1 MTEVINEAV
10 EAPVVEET
18 TETTSE
24 STEETIVA
32 PEAESEE
39 IKALHG
45 EAEDGTTYDATSPAV
60 LAYQARFPEV
70 TDIEQV
76 IGSILNMHNIIARGE
91 TPAGEGNETILE
103 AIKANLPAKE

>member
-1 MTEVINEAV
+1 MEEIIEGEVVTQEATR
-10 EAPVVEET
+10 PET
-18 TETTSE
+18 TEDAQGDPAALRG
-24 STEETIVA
+24 ST
-32 PEAESEE
+32 
-39 IKALHG
+39 
-45 EAEDGTTYDATSPAV
+45 EDGTIYDMTSPAV

-91 TPAGEGNETILE
+91 TPAGEGNEAILE

>member
-1 MTEVINEAV
+1 MEEVINEG
-10 EAPVVEET
+10 EVVTPSEET
-18 TETTSE
+18 TEAV
-24 STEETIVA
+24 ETYA
-32 PEAESEE
+32 PSG
-39 IKALHG
+39 L
-45 EAEDGTTYDATSPAV
+45 AEDGTTYDATSPAV

-76 IGSILNMHNIIARGE
+76 IGSILNMHNNIARGE

>member
-1 MTEVINEAV
+1 MPEEIIEGEVVTPEV
-10 EAPVVEET
+10 ET
-18 TETTSE
+18 TVYTPSG
-24 STEETIVA
+24 V
-32 PEAESEE
+32 
-39 IKALHG
+39 
-45 EAEDGTTYDATSPAV
+45 AEDGTTYDATSPVV
-60 LAYQARFPEV
+60 LAYQAKFPEV

>member
-1 MTEVINEAV
+1 MEEVINEG
-10 EAPVVEET
+10 EVVTPSEET
-18 TETTSE
+18 TVYTPSG
-24 STEETIVA
+24 V
-32 PEAESEE
+32 
-39 IKALHG
+39 
-45 EAEDGTTYDATSPAV
+45 AEDGTTYDPTSPAV

-76 IGSILNMHNIIARGE
+76 IGSVLNMHNIIARGE